1 MLIGRDAACSVRQ
14 KKITIICMRT
24 RRAVSLQTNK
34 NINTIMKKT
43 YIAPEVEEIK
53 VNVANMMA
61 SSLGINE
68 TEVDANDEQLGREEK
83 KISSPGVWGNEW

>member
-1 MLIGRDAACSVRQ
+1 
-14 KKITIICMRT
+14 MRT

-34 NINTIMKKT
+34 NIKTIMKKT

-68 TEVDANDEQLGREEK
+68 TEVDTNDEQLGREEK

>member
-1 MLIGRDAACSVRQ
+1 
-14 KKITIICMRT
+14 MRT

-34 NINTIMKKT
+34 NIKSIMKKT

-68 TEVDANDEQLGREEK
+68 TEVDANDEQLGRDE

>member
-1 MLIGRDAACSVRQ
+1 
-14 KKITIICMRT
+14 MRT
-24 RRAVSLQTNK
+24 RCAVSLQTNK

-68 TEVDANDEQLGREEK
+68 TEVDANEEQLGREEK

>member
-1 MLIGRDAACSVRQ
+1 
-14 KKITIICMRT
+14 MRT

-34 NINTIMKKT
+34 NIKTIMKKT

-68 TEVDANDEQLGREEK
+68 TEVDANEEQLSREEK

>member
-1 MLIGRDAACSVRQ
+1 
-14 KKITIICMRT
+14 MRT

-34 NINTIMKKT
+34 NIKTIMKKT

-61 SSLGINE
+61 SSLGINNE
-68 TEVDANDEQLGREEK
+68 PEVDTNDEQLGSEEK

>member
-1 MLIGRDAACSVRQ
+1 
-14 KKITIICMRT
+14 MRT
-24 RRAVSLQTNK
+24 RHAVSLQTNK

-61 SSLGINE
+61 SSLGIND
-68 TEVDANDEQLGREEK
+68 TEVDANEEQLGREEK

>member
-1 MLIGRDAACSVRQ
+1 
-14 KKITIICMRT
+14 MRT

-68 TEVDANDEQLGREEK
+68 TEVDTNDEQLGREEK

>member
-1 MLIGRDAACSVRQ
+1 
-14 KKITIICMRT
+14 MRT

-61 SSLGINE
+61 SSLGINDE
-68 TEVDANDEQLGREEK
+68 PEVNT
-83 KISSPGVWGNEW
+83 NEAPSAICTKRVEI

>member
-1 MLIGRDAACSVRQ
+1 MW
-14 KKITIICMRT
+14 T

-34 NINTIMKKT
+34 NIKTIMKKT

-68 TEVDANDEQLGREEK
+68 TEVDTNDEQLGREEK

>member
-1 MLIGRDAACSVRQ
+1 
-14 KKITIICMRT
+14 MRT

-43 YIAPEVEEIK
+43 YIAPVVEEIK

-68 TEVDANDEQLGREEK
+68 TEVDANEEQLGREEK

>member
-1 MLIGRDAACSVRQ
+1 
-14 KKITIICMRT
+14 MRT

-53 VNVANMMA
+53 VNVVNMLAA
-61 SSLGINE
+61 SMDISE
-68 TEVDANDEQLGREEK
+68 DTVDTSEEGVQENRREGL
-83 KISSPGVWGNEW
+83 SSKSVWESEW

>member
-1 MLIGRDAACSVRQ
+1 
-14 KKITIICMRT
+14 MRT

-61 SSLGINE
+61 SSLGIND

>member
-1 MLIGRDAACSVRQ
+1 
-14 KKITIICMRT
+14 MRT

-34 NINTIMKKT
+34 NIKTIMKKT

-61 SSLGINE
+61 SSLGINDE
-68 TEVDANDEQLGREEK
+68 PEVDTNDEQLGREEK

>member
-1 MLIGRDAACSVRQ
+1 
-14 KKITIICMRT
+14 MRT
-24 RRAVSLQTNK
+24 RRAVSLQQDK

-61 SSLGINE
+61 SSLGIND
-68 TEVDANDEQLGREEK
+68 TEVDANEEQLGREEK

>member
-1 MLIGRDAACSVRQ
+1 
-14 KKITIICMRT
+14 MRT
-24 RRAVSLQTNK
+24 RCAVSLQTNK
-34 NINTIMKKT
+34 NIKSIMKKT

-68 TEVDANDEQLGREEK
+68 TEVDTNDEQLGREEK

>member
-1 MLIGRDAACSVRQ
+1 
-14 KKITIICMRT
+14 MRT

-34 NINTIMKKT
+34 NIKTFMKKT

-68 TEVDANDEQLGREEK
+68 TEVDTNDEQLGREEK

>member
-1 MLIGRDAACSVRQ
+1 
-14 KKITIICMRT
+14 MRT

-61 SSLGINE
+61 SSLGINNE
-68 TEVDANDEQLGREEK
+68 PEVDTNDEQLGREEK

>member
-1 MLIGRDAACSVRQ
+1 
-14 KKITIICMRT
+14 MRT

-34 NINTIMKKT
+34 NIKSIMKKT

-68 TEVDANDEQLGREEK
+68 TEVDTNDEQLGREEK

>member
-1 MLIGRDAACSVRQ
+1 
-14 KKITIICMRT
+14 MRT

-34 NINTIMKKT
+34 NIKSIMKKT
-43 YIAPEVEEIK
+43 YITPEVEEIK

-61 SSLGINE
+61 SSLGIND
-68 TEVDANDEQLGREEK
+68 TEVDANEEQLGREEK

>member
-1 MLIGRDAACSVRQ
+1 M
-14 KKITIICMRT
+14 
-24 RRAVSLQTNK
+24 SLQTNK
-34 NINTIMKKT
+34 NIKTIMKKT

-68 TEVDANDEQLGREEK
+68 TEVDANDEQLGRDE

>member
-1 MLIGRDAACSVRQ
+1 
-14 KKITIICMRT
+14 MRT

-53 VNVANMMA
+53 VNVVNMLAA
-61 SSLGINE
+61 SMDISE
-68 TEVDANDEQLGREEK
+68 DTVDTSEEGVQENRREGL
-83 KISSPGVWGNEW
+83 SSKGVWENEW

>member
-1 MLIGRDAACSVRQ
+1 
-14 KKITIICMRT
+14 MRT

-34 NINTIMKKT
+34 IIQTIMKKT

-68 TEVDANDEQLGREEK
+68 TEVDTNEEQLGREEK

>member
-1 MLIGRDAACSVRQ
+1 
-14 KKITIICMRT
+14 MRT

-34 NINTIMKKT
+34 NIKTIMKKT

-61 SSLGINE
+61 SSLGIND